1 MRITH
6 LHTLTAGLAL
16 VLATAACGSDSSSDD
31 DAGAPETT
39 AASTDTTTGTSTG
52 TDAAGTAGYLT
63 SVCPATIKIQLGW
76 YPQPDPY
83 AMVYGLLAPDGELDS
98 EAASYTSSALADPDQ
113 KIEVIGGG
121 PLVGYQQVSALLY
134 TDSDILLGDVAL
146 DEAIAQSKTFPTVGV
161 LAPFEKSP
169 LGLMYNPDAVTLDS
183 LEDVKESG
191 TTVLAAAGQTS
202 IAALVGL
209 GKLDESQVD
218 SSYTYSPAQFV
229 AADGD
234 IAQQAFATQEPY
246 TYENA
251 PFWGK
256 ATGVLLLADQ
266 GYPNYQNAMV
276 VTPENLEA
284 NGACLE
290 RLVPLMQQSMV
301 DYFAS
306 PDATD
311 TLIADLSD
319 QLKNP
324 TPVTVESEQFAHD
337 VMSEDGLVAN
347 SAGTSTFGLF
357 DSTRVQDVIDVV
369 SPVFEGSANFDPE
382 VDPEALF
389 TNDFLDP
396 AIGFAQ

>member
-1 MRITH
+1 MRITP
-6 LHTLTAGLAL
+6 LHTVAVAALGLVLTTAG
-16 VLATAACGSDSSSDD
+16 CGADSSSGND
-31 DAGAPETT
+31 DAGTADTT
-39 AASTDTTTGTSTG
+39 AAAGA
-52 TDAAGTAGYLT
+52 AAGFLT
-63 SVCPATIKIQLGW
+63 DVCPETIKIQLGW

-83 AMVYGLLAPDGELDS
+83 AMVYGLMAPDGKLDS
-98 EAASYTSSALADPDQ
+98 EAASYTSTALADPEQ

-161 LAPFEKSP
+161 IAPFEKSP

-183 LEDVKESG
+183 LQDVKDSG
-191 TTVLAAAGQTS
+191 TTVLAASGQTS

-209 GKLDESQVD
+209 GELDEDQVD

-246 TYENA
+246 AYENS
-251 PFWGK
+251 PFWNK
-256 ATGVLLLADQ
+256 PTEVLLLADQ
-266 GYPNYQNAMV
+266 GYPNYQNALV
-276 VTPENLEA
+276 ATPENLEA
-284 NGACLE
+284 NADCLK

-306 PDATD
+306 PDATNA
-311 TLIADLSD
+311 LIADLSD

-324 TPVTVESEQFAHD
+324 TPVTVESEEYAHD

-347 SAGTSTFGLF
+347 AAGTPTFGLY
-357 DSTRVQDVIDVV
+357 DAARVQDVIDVV
-369 SPVFEGSANFDPE
+369 SPVFEGSANFDPA
-382 VDPEALF
+382 VTPEALF